1 MSCSSIVRGIYSS
14 AHRCLYNCS
23 IHTSM
28 NYSESSPQPDPEQPS
43 EFISARARRRRAQR
57 RTYFPTDE
65 EGRAE
70 LFTHLARRAY
80 PSYELFVFSLVS
92 GVILGLGYFLDSQAL
107 LIFGILVAPLM
118 TPWIGI
124 SLAAIAGS
132 ARFFAQTI
140 AALFISSLIIFLS
153 GFLAGFASHAAPPRV
168 FNEAFI
174 HSRLWWPDIFTI
186 TVGAIILTISFVRSE
201 ERPYLPSALLTYGL
215 FLPLCAAGFGL
226 GSGIG
231 LEEIWPQALFVFL
244 VHFAWATFFGILSLF
259 FLRFYP
265 TSFGGLT
272 FTGLIVVIIIAVMVS
287 LTGFGR
293 WVMEKAGL
301 ATPGAAAVI
310 SSPTVTSTLFA
321 STPLSNTPSSQ
332 NPDNATALVGVATAM
347 TASKTPGSIAHTS
360 TSQPTFPP
368 TETST
373 ATVTAEP
380 TPIIALIRA
389 SEGGGAFIRE
399 QPGGKVIATLGNG
412 STVTIIPDDLQE
424 INRVIW
430 VHVFALVNDR
440 RVEGWMIQ
448 SVLQTATPIANWQP
462 SPTPAITQAP

>member
-1 MSCSSIVRGIYSS
+1 
-14 AHRCLYNCS
+14 
-23 IHTSM
+23 M
-28 NYSESSPQPDPEQPS
+28 NYSESSSQPNPEQPP
-43 EFISARARRRRAQR
+43 EFISSRARRRRAQR
-57 RTYFPTDE
+57 RAYFPTDE
-65 EGRAE
+65 EGRAA

-124 SLAAIAGS
+124 SLATIAGS
-132 ARFFAQTI
+132 ARFLVQTV
-140 AALFISSLIIFLS
+140 AAVFVSSLIIFLS
-153 GFLAGFASHAAPPRV
+153 GVLAGFASHAAPPRV

-174 HSRLWWPDIFTI
+174 HSRLWWPDIFII
-186 TVGAIILTISFVRSE
+186 TVGAIILTVSFVRSE

-231 LEEIWPQALFVFL
+231 SDEIWPQALFVFL
-244 VHFAWATFFGILSLF
+244 VHFTWATFFSILSLF
-259 FLRFYP
+259 FLHFRP
-265 TSFGGLT
+265 TSLGGLI
-272 FTGLIVVIIIAVMVS
+272 FTGLTLIILVAVVVS

-293 WVMEKAGL
+293 WVMEQAGL
-301 ATPGAAAVI
+301 AAPIAATVV
-310 SSPTVTSTLFA
+310 SSPQATSTLSPA
-321 STPLSNTPSSQ
+321 APLSSLSSPEPAATTTPGSVPVVTISRTPSS
-332 NPDNATALVGVATAM
+332 
-347 TASKTPGSIAHTS
+347 IAGMSQS
-360 TSQPTFPP
+360 TLPA

-412 STVTIIPDDLQE
+412 ATVTIIPNDLQE
-424 INRVIW
+424 VNKVLW
-430 VHVFALVNDR
+430 VHVVALVNDR

-462 SPTPAITQAP
+462 SPIPATTQTP